1 MPIHQIVPSPSTA
14 LQLGLASI
22 QDVTKHISNL
32 HDEYILQI
40 CPICDDKF
48 EREYHLK
55 KHLKQVHDGEMP
67 SKEEKKLQCAKCEMR
82 FKKKINLAHHFA
94 TFHIQ
99 NRGSLATP
107 SFKKTAT
114 TSSFSSVKGNLSR
127 GKKSIEDREIQFLY
141 IHSLLSNTQF

>member
-1 MPIHQIVPSPSTA
+1 MLFHQIVPSPSTA

-55 KHLKQVHDGEMP
+55 KHLKQVHEGEMP
-67 SKEEKKLQCAKCEMR
+67 AKDEKKLQCAKCDLK

-94 TFHIQ
+94 TFHVQ
-99 NRGSLATP
+99 NTGSLATP
-107 SFKKTAT
+107 TFKTAAT
-114 TSSFSSVKGNLSR
+114 PTDFPSVQGNLLRVIDNKTIKDREFNLFSS
-127 GKKSIEDREIQFLY
+127 Q
-141 IHSLLSNTQF
+141 

>member
-1 MPIHQIVPSPSTA
+1 MPFHQIVPSPFTA

-40 CPICDDKF
+40 CPICDDTF

-55 KHLKQVHDGEMP
+55 KHMKRVHEGEMP
-67 SKEEKKLQCAKCEMR
+67 AKDEKKLQCAKCDMK

-99 NRGSLATP
+99 NTGSLATP
-107 SFKKTAT
+107 TFRTTDTPTNFSSIQGNFLRSIDKKTGELDLFT
-114 TSSFSSVKGNLSR
+114 YCLFSVTHN
-127 GKKSIEDREIQFLY
+127 F
-141 IHSLLSNTQF
+141 